1 MAQQT
6 TPADH
11 FAERTGTVRLQRGED
26 LLQIPTIRVVAGAEL
41 MVSYA
46 VYPTEAVT
54 IGRDARCDL
63 VLSDPSISRRHATIT
78 SDDEGLLLADL
89 GSTNGTL
96 VGTRRVVAPTRLP
109 LATMFY
115 LGSVA
120 LRVDELSVEE
130 INHLERLAQRLSR
143 VTRDPLTGLL
153 GRAWIEEELE
163 HLVTRHRRSGQ
174 PVSVIFSDIDHFK
187 SINDTFGHATGDDVL
202 RIVARILN
210 HEVRDADK
218 VARYGGEEFVVV
230 LGGCP
235 EGEAIRVARRLRY
248 AVERQDWAPY
258 LGRALSVTASFGV
271 AAIGKDE
278 SVTDWLHRADQAMYA
293 AKQSGRNR
301 VVGAAELARSAA

>member
-46 VYPTEAVT
+46 VYPTETVT